1 MPQKVDFGRCLQT
14 IALKRRKMLISV
26 KLLCTKYVII
36 KSVAD
41 LEEGPG
47 GPAPLLFLDQTEE
60 PFTYCKNNSSEFN
73 SQKTMETN
81 PKGY

>member
-1 MPQKVDFGRCLQT
+1 
-14 IALKRRKMLISV
+14 MLISV
-26 KLLCTKYVII
+26 KLFCTKYVII

-73 SQKTMETN
+73 SQENYGNK
-81 PKGY
+81 P